1 MAHMKLR
8 VALVVVLFL
17 SLPAAPSIASRKPQP
32 QTQTEQGAS
41 IAGKVTLRGTPVQG
55 VLVLVRS
62 DPPTGGDFATGK
74 TDANGQYRI
83 THLPAGSY
91 SVAASA
97 LALTSAEGRDQ
108 YGRRITLD
116 RGETRE
122 NVDFSLIRGGAITGR
137 VSEANG
143 RPIVE
148 EQISIIALTA
158 GGEQRYYRGYQMM
171 STDDRGVY
179 RVYGLPPGRYKVSV
193 GAGAGSSYRR
203 LDQGQTYYPLTYHPA
218 VTEEAKAGI
227 VDLIEGGEVS
237 GVDIVVGTR
246 VRTFEAS
253 GRIVDAETG
262 QPQPGINWGYG
273 GNAMS
278 TFGRQSEANGG
289 FRITGLMPGR
299 YSVFAGC
306 EGDYYMD
313 QVEFDLTDHDVTG
326 LEIRRHRGASISGK
340 VIVDGVSDPAVLNKL
355 NQVSLSAGGVGS
367 SIDPDGSYYFCGLR
381 PGRVKLS
388 AGSSR
393 RSGFW
398 LLRVERDGVDLREG
412 IDVSPGDHVT
422 DVRIVLGYATGVI
435 RGQVTVPGYD
445 LPQGVRFQIHARRL
459 GDEDRSRILFADTD
473 ERGRFVME
481 GLISGEY
488 ELSAGS
494 NFSSVAGARIPRM
507 QPVTQRVTV
516 TNGAESAVTMIVKV
530 IEKSKPQ

>member
-1 MAHMKLR
+1 MKLR
-8 VALVVVLFL
+8 VSLVMVLFL
-17 SLPAAPSIASRKPQP
+17 SLASPSLTSGEPQFQSP
-32 QTQTEQGAS
+32 TEPGGS

-62 DPPTGGDFATGK
+62 DPPTGGEFATGK

-143 RPIVE
+143 RPIAE
-148 EQISIIALTA
+148 EQVSIIASAA
-158 GGEQRYYRGYQMM
+158 GRPQPPNYRGSQMM
-171 STDDRGVY
+171 ITDDRGVY

-193 GAGAGSSYRR
+193 GAGAGSSHQR

-227 VDLIEGGEVS
+227 VELIEGGEVS
-237 GVDIVVGTR
+237 GVDIVVGAR
-246 VRTFEAS
+246 AKTFEAS

-262 QPQPGINWGYG
+262 RPQPGINWGYG

-278 TFGRQSEANGG
+278 TFGRQSDANGG
-289 FRITGLMPGR
+289 FKITGLMPGR

-313 QVEFDLTDHDVTG
+313 KIEFDLTDHDVTG
-326 LEIRRHRGASISGK
+326 LEIRRHRGASVSGK
-340 VIVDGVSDPAVLNKL
+340 VVVDGVSDPAVLNKL

-381 PGRVKLS
+381 PGRVKVS
-388 AGSSR
+388 ARSWQT
-393 RSGFW
+393 SGFW
-398 LLRVERDGVDLREG
+398 LLRVEREGVDLREG

-445 LPQGVRFQIHARRL
+445 LPQGVRLQIQARRI
-459 GDEDRSRILFADTD
+459 GDEERSNHLVADTD
-473 ERGRFVME
+473 ERGRFVIE

-488 ELSAGS
+488 EMTAGS
-494 NFSSVAGARIPRM
+494 TFSSSVPGARIPRLER
-507 QPVTQRVTV
+507 VTQRVAV
-516 TNGAESAVTMIVKV
+516 TNGAESAVALVLKV
-530 IEKSKPQ
+530 IEKPKPQ

>member
-1 MAHMKLR
+1 MKLR
-8 VALVVVLFL
+8 VFLVMVWFL
-17 SLPAAPSIASRKPQP
+17 SLASPSLTSGEHQSQSP
-32 QTQTEQGAS
+32 TEPGGS
-41 IAGKVTLRGTPVQG
+41 IAGQVTLRGTPVQG

-62 DPPTGGDFATGK
+62 DPPTGGDFAAGK
-74 TDANGQYRI
+74 TGPNGQYRI

-97 LALTSAEGRDQ
+97 LVLTSAEGRDQ

-143 RPIVE
+143 RPIIE
-148 EQISIIALTA
+148 EQVSIIALAA
-158 GGEQRYYRGYQMM
+158 GRPQQPYYRASQMM

-193 GAGAGSSYRR
+193 GAGAGSLYRR
-203 LDQGQTYYPLTYHPA
+203 LDQGQTYYPHTYHPG

-237 GVDIVVGTR
+237 GVDIVVGAR
-246 VRTFEAS
+246 ARTFEAS

-262 QPQPGINWGYG
+262 RPQPGINWGYG

-278 TFGRQSEANGG
+278 TFGRQSDANGG
-289 FRITGLMPGR
+289 FKITGLMPGR

-326 LEIRRHRGASISGK
+326 LEITRHRGASISGK
-340 VIVDGVSDPAVLNKL
+340 VVVDGVSDPAVLNKL
-355 NQVSLSAGGVGS
+355 NQVSMSAGGVGS
-367 SIDPDGSYYFCGLR
+367 SIDPDGTYYFCGLR
-381 PGRVKLS
+381 PGKIKIS
-388 AGSSR
+388 ARTFLHG
-393 RSGFW
+393 GFW
-398 LLRVERDGVDLREG
+398 LLRIERDGIDLRQG
-412 IDVSPGDHVT
+412 IEVSPGDHVT
-422 DVRIVLGYATGVI
+422 DVRIVLGCGTGVI
-435 RGQVTVPGYD
+435 RGQVTLSGTD
-445 LPQGVRFQIHARRL
+445 LPQGVRMQIQAKRL
-459 GDEDRSRILFADTD
+459 GDEDIQLFEETD
-473 ERGRFVME
+473 ERGRFVIE
-481 GLISGEY
+481 GLITGEY

-494 NFSSVAGARIPRM
+494 SFSSSVPGARIPRM

-516 TNGAESAVTMIVKV
+516 THGTESAATLVLKV
-530 IEKSKPQ
+530 IEKPKPQ